1 MSKLVECAV
10 AARFVAD
17 CELNGLLLAK
27 QSAYHRHRST
37 ETAILTVYND
47 IVRAVVRGQL
57 TPLVL
62 LDLSSAFDT
71 VDRDCLLR
79 ILQNRFSVDSPD
91 WFLSYLSD
99 CSQTFI
105 AANS

>member
-37 ETAILTVYND
+37 ETAILTVYN